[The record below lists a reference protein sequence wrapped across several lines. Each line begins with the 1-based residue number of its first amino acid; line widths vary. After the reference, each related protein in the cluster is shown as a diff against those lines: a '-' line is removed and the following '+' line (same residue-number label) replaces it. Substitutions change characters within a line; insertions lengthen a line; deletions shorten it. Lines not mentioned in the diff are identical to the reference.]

1 MARLKPLPKK
11 DTTLGSLGR
20 HPSSRGMSWRA
31 HAEEVYLRDLE
42 YADWNL
48 YATGQGWTAHPP
60 DDDTSFDRCPDQSP
74 RTFKRSG
81 RWR

>member
-1 MARLKPLPKK
+1 MARVKRREFGYG
-11 DTTLGSLGR
+11 TLGRSPTVNGML
-20 HPSSRGMSWRA
+20 SRCYA
-31 HAEEVYLRDLE
+31 DEAFLRDLE